1 MRALRLARPGE
12 PEILQMEDIDEPVVG
27 PGQIVIRHEAI
38 ELNFIDIYQRA
49 GPYPL
54 SYPSGLGSRAQESSR
69 LWGKV

>member
-38 ELNFIDIYQRA
+38 ELNFIDI
-49 GPYPL
+49 PL